1 LTLLH
6 AEVADAAPWIERLAR
21 VGYVAKAVLYGTI
34 GVLAAA
40 AAAGTGGKET
50 DTRGA
55 MATVLDAPFGK
66 VLLIA
71 IALGLLGYAAW
82 RFAAAVVDPE
92 HRGSDAKGLAIRAS
106 YFGRGAI
113 HVGLAYSAIR
123 LAMGHSGQASS
134 SGARAKDMT
143 ATAMDTHGGGEWL
156 VWAIALGVGA
166 YGAYQLYRAATATL
180 GKELDLGRAQGETG
194 GWIIAMCRL
203 GIAARGVVFIAIGW
217 MLSRAAAD
225 HNANRAG
232 GISDALRTLERLGH
246 GPFTA
251 IAIGLI
257 AYGGYQLVNARY
269 RRIRAA

>member
-1 LTLLH
+1 LTSLH
-6 AEVADAAPWIERLAR
+6 AGVADAAPWIERLAR

-40 AAAGTGGKET
+40 AAVGAGGKET

-55 MATVLDAPFGK
+55 MAAVLDAPFGK
-66 VLLIA
+66 VLLVA

-82 RFAAAVVDPE
+82 RITAAFVDPE
-92 HRGSDAKGLAIRAS
+92 NRGTDAKGLAMRAS
-106 YFGRGAI
+106 YFGRGII
-113 HVGLAYSAIR
+113 HAGLAYSAIR
-123 LAMGHSGQASS
+123 LAMGHTGQSGS
-134 SGARAKDMT
+134 SGARAKGMT
-143 ATAMDTHGGGEWL
+143 ATAMDTHGGGQWL
-156 VWAIALGVGA
+156 VWLIALGVAA
-166 YGAYQLYRAATATL
+166 YGGYQIYRAATAKL
-180 GKELDLGRAQGETG
+180 GKQLDTGRARGETG
-194 GWIIAMCRL
+194 GWIIAMSRF

-232 GISDALRTLERLGH
+232 GITDALRTLERLGRA
-246 GPFTA
+246 PFTA